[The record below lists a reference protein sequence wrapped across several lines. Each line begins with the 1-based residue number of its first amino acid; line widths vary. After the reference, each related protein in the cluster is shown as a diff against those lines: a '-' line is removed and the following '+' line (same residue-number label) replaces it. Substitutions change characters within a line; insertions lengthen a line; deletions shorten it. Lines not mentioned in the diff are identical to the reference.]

1 MCTCWTCSLN
11 WVMGASWEPKPLVAC
26 PDGVEQVMGFTI
38 NDLMHIIWLIMFH
51 PIIRLGMIGNTIVTA
66 YPITISTRRAT
77 ITMRTTTKFTTC
89 MTTVRTTTKTMASTI
104 TTRITKTF
112 AAYNWKRD
120 FKEWWSFLSRICS

>member
-1 MCTCWTCSLN
+1 MYLLN
-11 WVMGASWEPKPLVAC
+11 MLTKLSNGCIMRTKTISCMPRWSRTA
-26 PDGVEQVMGFTI
+26 EQVMGFTI

-112 AAYNWKRD
+112 AAYN
-120 FKEWWSFLSRICS
+120 